1 MINNIKVFIVNGF
14 PHSSGIKMY
23 YKHLQNIFVY
33 IKCHTLFIAKCRF
46 SQKDYSSFIK
56 DVSNKNKNIASDT
69 EILSKCTTMTC
80 WEFISESLIYVFKI
94 ML

>member
-1 MINNIKVFIVNGF
+1 MAFLIVVALKCTTNIFKTFLSILSVIL
-14 PHSSGIKMY
+14 Y
-23 YKHLQNIFVY
+23 LLQNVD
-33 IKCHTLFIAKCRF
+33 LAKKIILLLLKMF
-46 SQKDYSSFIK
+46 LY
-56 DVSNKNKNIASDT
+56 KNKNIASDT